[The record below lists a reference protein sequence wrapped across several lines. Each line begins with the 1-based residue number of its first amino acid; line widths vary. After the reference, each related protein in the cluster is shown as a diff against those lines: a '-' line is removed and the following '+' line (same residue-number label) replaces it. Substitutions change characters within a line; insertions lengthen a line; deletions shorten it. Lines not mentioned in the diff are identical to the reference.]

1 MNKQRQILSYMSW
14 RESIIGKVDRLQQ
27 EVLRTSH
34 KTPAQVLFQAYE
46 TLTDEQKI
54 AFILTGGVPS
64 LFHYQRHSIQ
74 QMRADPDR
82 ETGQLPI
89 PC

>member
-1 MNKQRQILSYMSW
+1 MLSYMSW

-34 KTPAQVLFQAYE
+34 KTPARALFQAYE
-46 TLTDEQKI
+46 ILTEEQKI
-54 AFILTGGVPS
+54 AFILAGGIPS
-64 LFHYQRHSIQ
+64 LAQRQEQHIQ
-74 QMRADPDR
+74 EERAVPDR

-89 PC
+89 LC